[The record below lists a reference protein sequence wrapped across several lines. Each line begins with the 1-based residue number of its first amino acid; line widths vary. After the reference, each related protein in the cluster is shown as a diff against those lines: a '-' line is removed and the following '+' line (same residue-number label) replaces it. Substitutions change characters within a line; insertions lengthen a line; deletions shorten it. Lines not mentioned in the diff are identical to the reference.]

1 MRRKDLAEGVG
12 FEPTEACTSHAFE
25 ACPFGHSGIL
35 PGGRLSVGPIQ
46 SLKNSSGRADNP
58 HVNVDLLEGSA
69 TGGPFRVWHLI
80 DASRRRLLTGELV
93 LETSPRTNIYL
104 RDGEVYFAERA
115 TDGGL
120 GVRLLVEG
128 VITRAQLQRGSLLVS
143 GVEHLGRLFDRDQ
156 TVERGPV
163 ELCVE
168 LMTEELL
175 VTVGD
180 EWVEDFKF
188 VPFKLHPSGIDR
200 WMPRR
205 VEVVYRQE
213 SDADAALVP
222 SAADVEFVEAEVA
235 PAPQP
240 APVEVVEVVA
250 EPVEVVAE
258 PEPIVAEVEVVA
270 EPVEVVAEPVEVV
283 AEPVVAE
290 PEPIVAEVAAIA
302 EVEVEVA
309 VAEAEAEVVAV
320 EAEVVAVEDV
330 TEPEVVAADEHPMSA
345 PLVVEPA
352 VIEPV
357 LPMAAHTAAVPPP
370 PVTGEHPVVLAVP
383 LPTRE
388 VPVVPAAQL
397 EDETAAADVA
407 AYRPSQEY
415 VPLAPPPPAPPAP
428 APEQSA
434 VESTEFDEA
443 EAAEI
448 ADEIAEAVRRALAS
462 IETTMTGQLPRLEDD
477 LIDR

>member
-1 MRRKDLAEGVG
+1 MG

-35 PGGRLSVGPIQ
+35 PGGRLSVRLIQ
-46 SLKNSSGRADNP
+46 SLKNSSRRADNP
-58 HVNVDLLEGSA
+58 HVNVDLIEGGTAS
-69 TGGPFRVWHLI
+69 GPFRVWPLI

-115 TDGGL
+115 TEGGL

-222 SAADVEFVEAEVA
+222 SANDVEFTEPEVV

-240 APVEVVEVVA
+240 APAPVAQVVAAPVEVVEVVA
-250 EPVEVVAE
+250 EPVVAESDVEVVEVVAE
-258 PEPIVAEVEVVA
+258 PAAVEVVA
-270 EPVEVVAEPVEVV
+270 EPVAVEPDPEP
-283 AEPVVAE
+283 EPVVAE
-290 PEPIVAEVAAIA
+290 VPEIVVVEEAI
-302 EVEVEVA
+302 
-309 VAEAEAEVVAV
+309 
-320 EAEVVAVEDV
+320 
-330 TEPEVVAADEHPMSA
+330 EPEVIAVVEDEVVDAVPA
-345 PLVVEPA
+345 PVVVEPP
-352 VIEPV
+352 VVEPV
-357 LPMAAHTAAVPPP
+357 LPAVAHVGVVPPP
-370 PVTGEHPVVLAVP
+370 PVTGEHPVVVLAVP

-388 VPVVPAAQL
+388 NPVVPAA
-397 EDETAAADVA
+397 EPTSMPAAEEVP
-407 AYRPSQEY
+407 AYHPSEAY
-415 VPLAPPPPAPPAP
+415 VPLAPPPPPAPPAP
-428 APEQSA
+428 AQVEPVAEEPELDA
-434 VESTEFDEA
+434 A
-443 EAAEI
+443 AAAEI

-462 IETTMTGQLPRLEDD
+462 IEATMTGQLPRLEDD

>member
-222 SAADVEFVEAEVA
+222 SAADVEFVEPEVA

-240 APVEVVEVVA
+240 APVEV
-250 EPVEVVAE
+250 
-258 PEPIVAEVEVVA
+258 
-270 EPVEVVAEPVEVV
+270 VEVVAEPVEVV

-290 PEPIVAEVAAIA
+290 PEPIVAEVAAVA

-330 TEPEVVAADEHPMSA
+330 TAPEVVAADEHPMSA

-357 LPMAAHTAAVPPP
+357 LPVAAHTAAVPPP

-462 IETTMTGQLPRLEDD
+462 IETTMTGRLPRLEDD